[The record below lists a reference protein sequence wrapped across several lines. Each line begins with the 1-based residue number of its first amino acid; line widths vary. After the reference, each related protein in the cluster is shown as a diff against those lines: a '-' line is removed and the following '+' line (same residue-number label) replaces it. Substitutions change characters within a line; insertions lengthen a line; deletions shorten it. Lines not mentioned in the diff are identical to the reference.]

1 MSSDSVVCIL
11 LCSLILPGL
20 VSALNEALLLSS
32 STIGESDLRSK
43 PLVDLLLR
51 VTTGLPKELQPHLV
65 SCDLLPEL
73 PELAAGRELQ
83 LVSWVSQ
90 FV

>member
-1 MSSDSVVCIL
+1 M
-11 LCSLILPGL
+11 
-20 VSALNEALLLSS
+20 
-32 STIGESDLRSK
+32 GEGDLRSK

-51 VTTGLPKELQPHLV
+51 VTTGLPKELQHHLV

-83 LVSWVSQ
+83 LVSGEEHLGVGSVGVASM
-90 FV
+90 FNCF